1 MARPRDLKN
10 LFFYERKEV
19 TRNLRSYRKRIDQQ
33 DKDIVFVCIGSDRS
47 TGDSLGPLVG
57 TRLKELGFE
66 NVYGTVKHPIHAL
79 NIKQRLKEIE
89 EKHPNR
95 FVIAIDASI
104 GSSERLFGIRIKT
117 RPLEPGIGVG
127 KKLPSVGD
135 ISIVGIICSDEEMRV
150 NPSSF
155 NMVRLSNVF
164 DLVNEIVDTCIYLRK
179 TALSEEAAIAKDKK
193 N

>member
-1 MARPRDLKN
+1 MARSRDLKS
-10 LFFYERKEV
+10 LFFYKRKEV

-33 DKDIVFVCIGSDRS
+33 DKDIVFLCIGSDRS

-66 NVYGTVKHPIHAL
+66 NVYGTIKYPIHAL
-79 NIKQRLKEIE
+79 NMRQRLKEIE

-104 GSSERLFGIRIKT
+104 GSSENLFGIRIKT

-127 KKLPSVGD
+127 KKFSSVGD
-135 ISIVGIICSDEEMRV
+135 MSIIGVVCSEEEMRA
-150 NPSSF
+150 SYFSF
-155 NMVRLSNVF
+155 NTVRLSNVF
-164 DLVNEIVDTCIYLRK
+164 DVVNEIVDTCIYLRK
-179 TALSEEAAIAKDKK
+179 TALSEEVAIARDKK